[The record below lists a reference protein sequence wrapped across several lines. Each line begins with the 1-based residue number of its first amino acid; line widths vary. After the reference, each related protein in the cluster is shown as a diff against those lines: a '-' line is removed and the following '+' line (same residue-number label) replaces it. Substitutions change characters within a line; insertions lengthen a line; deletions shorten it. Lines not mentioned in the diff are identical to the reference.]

1 MPVLPISRGR
11 TLIMGVLNVTPDS
24 FADRG
29 RFLSTEEALVQAR
42 RLIAEGADI
51 LDVGAESTRPGSDP
65 VPEQEELDRAAPVV
79 EKIANEFAVPISID
93 TYKHGVAE
101 RCLAVGATIV
111 NDIGG
116 LRDAAMMKTI
126 KQHGAAAI
134 IMHMR
139 GTPKIMQQDVYYDDV
154 VIDVRTFLAER
165 VDAARSKGIEE
176 IVIDPGIGFSKTAS
190 QNFQLLQRLH
200 EFSKL
205 KTPILIGPSRKSFL
219 GSLAGRLPVED
230 RLEGTIAA
238 CCVGALN
245 GAAIVRVHDVR
256 AVKRALEVVD
266 AVRFAKA
273 D

>member
-1 MPVLPISRGR
+1 MPVLPVSRGR
-11 TLIMGVLNVTPDS
+11 TLVMGVLNVTPDS
-24 FADRG
+24 FAG
-29 RFLSTEEALVQAR
+29 GGQFLSTEQALVLAR

-51 LDVGAESTRPGSDP
+51 LDIGAESTRPGSDP

-79 EKIANEFAVPISID
+79 ERIANEFAVPLSID
-93 TYKHGVAE
+93 TYKPGVAE
-101 RCLAVGATIV
+101 ECLKLGATIV
-111 NDIGG
+111 NDVTG

-139 GTPKIMQQDVYYDDV
+139 GTPKTMQQDVGYDDV

-165 VDAARSKGIEE
+165 IEAAQSKGIAE
-176 IVIDPGIGFSKTAS
+176 IVVDPGIGFSKTAS
-190 QNFQLLQRLH
+190 QSFQLLQRLH
-200 EFSKL
+200 EFRKL
-205 KTPILIGPSRKSFL
+205 KAPILIGPSRKSFL
-219 GSLAGRLPVED
+219 GGLASRLPVED

-238 CCVGALN
+238 CCVGAMN

-266 AVRFAKA
+266 AIRFAKA

>member
-1 MPVLPISRGR
+1 MPVLPVSRGR
-11 TLIMGVLNVTPDS
+11 TIVMGVLNVTPDS
-24 FADRG
+24 FADGGQFRA
-29 RFLSTEEALVQAR
+29 TEEALVQAR

-51 LDVGAESTRPGSDP
+51 LDIGAESTRPGSDP

-79 EKIANEFAVPISID
+79 TTIANEFAVPISID
-93 TYKHGVAE
+93 TYKPAVAE
-101 RCLAVGATIV
+101 ECLKLGATIV
-111 NDIGG
+111 NDVTG

-126 KQHGAAAI
+126 KRHGAAAI

-139 GTPKIMQQDVYYDDV
+139 GMPKTMQQDVDYDDV
-154 VIDVRTFLAER
+154 VSDVRTFLAER
-165 VDAARSKGIEE
+165 IAAARSKGIEE

-190 QNFQLLQRLH
+190 QNFQLLRRLQ
-200 EFSKL
+200 EFQGL
-205 KTPILIGPSRKSFL
+205 QMPVLIGPSRKSFL
-219 GSLAGRLPVED
+219 GSLASRLPVED

-266 AVRFAKA
+266 AIRFAKA

>member
-1 MPVLPISRGR
+1 MPVLPVSRGR
-11 TLIMGVLNVTPDS
+11 TLVMGVLNVTPDS
-24 FADRG
+24 FAGDG
-29 RFLSTEEALVQAR
+29 RLRTTEESLVQAR

-51 LDVGAESTRPGSDP
+51 LDIGAESTRPGADP
-65 VPEQEELDRAAPVV
+65 TPEQEELDRAAPVV
-79 EKIANEFAVPISID
+79 AKIANEFAVPISID

-101 RCLAVGATIV
+101 ECLKLGATIV
-111 NDIGG
+111 NDVTG

-139 GTPKIMQQDVYYDDV
+139 GTPKTMQQDVDYDDV

-165 VDAARSKGIEE
+165 IEAARSKGIEE
-176 IVIDPGIGFSKTAS
+176 IVADPGIGFGKTAR
-190 QNFQLLQRLH
+190 QNFQILQRLS
-200 EFSKL
+200 EFRKL

-219 GSLAGRLPVED
+219 GSLASRLPVEE

-238 CCVGALN
+238 CCIGAMN

-256 AVKRALEVVD
+256 PVKRALEVVD
-266 AVRFAKA
+266 AVRIAKA

>member
-1 MPVLPISRGR
+1 MPVLPVSRGR
-11 TLIMGVLNVTPDS
+11 TLVMGVLNVTPDS
-24 FADRG
+24 FADG
-29 RFLSTEEALVQAR
+29 GHFLSTEEALVQAR

-51 LDVGAESTRPGSDP
+51 LDIGAESTRPGSDP
-65 VPEQEELDRAAPVV
+65 VPQQEELDRAAPVV

-93 TYKHGVAE
+93 TYKPGVADQ
-101 RCLAVGATIV
+101 CLRLGATIV
-111 NDIGG
+111 NDITG
-116 LRDAAMMKTI
+116 LRDAAMMKSI

-139 GTPKIMQQDVYYDDV
+139 GTPKTMQRDVEYEDV
-154 VIDVRTFLAER
+154 VIDIRKFLAER
-165 VDAARSKGIEE
+165 IEAARSKGIEE
-176 IVIDPGIGFSKTAS
+176 IVADPGIGFGKTAS
-190 QNFQLLQRLH
+190 QNFQLLQRLR
-200 EFSKL
+200 EFREL

-219 GSLAGRLPVED
+219 GSLASKLAVED

-238 CCVGALN
+238 CCVAAMN

-266 AVRFAKA
+266 AVRVAKA

>member
-1 MPVLPISRGR
+1 MPVLPVSRGR
-11 TLIMGVLNVTPDS
+11 TLVMGVLNVTPDS
-24 FADRG
+24 FADGG

-51 LDVGAESTRPGSDP
+51 LDIGAESSRPGSDP

-79 EKIANEFAVPISID
+79 EKIAKEFAVPISID
-93 TYKHGVAE
+93 TYKPGVAH
-101 RCLAVGATIV
+101 RCLQLGATIV
-111 NDIGG
+111 NDITG
-116 LRDAAMMKTI
+116 LRDAAMMKTV
-126 KQHGAAAI
+126 KQHGAAVI

-139 GTPKIMQQDVYYDDV
+139 GTPKTMQQDVDYDDV
-154 VIDVRTFLAER
+154 VIDVRAFLAER
-165 VDAARSKGIEE
+165 IEAARSKGIEE
-176 IVIDPGIGFSKTAS
+176 IVADPGLGFGKTAS
-190 QNFQLLQRLH
+190 QNFQLLQRLG
-200 EFSKL
+200 EFRKL
-205 KTPILIGPSRKSFL
+205 KTPLLIGPSRKSFL
-219 GSLAGRLPVED
+219 GSLASKLPVEE

-256 AVKRALEVVD
+256 AVKRAIEVVD